1 MRAFARILLL
11 FGPVL
16 SLPLAVGLWAR
27 ACLSDD
33 AYVLAAVGAAVLLE
47 IWLFRRRGL
56 TREVAVFLLC
66 GLWVVW
72 MWLALTQDT
81 FDWTSPPL
89 WRLPGEGEW
98 MIIIPAVLVYLLL
111 FEIAETAP
119 AGRQP
124 PLKDA

>member
-27 ACLSDD
+27 AHLSDD
-33 AYVLAAVGAAVLLE
+33 AYVLAAVGGAVLLE
-47 IWLFRRRGL
+47 TWLFRRRGL
-56 TREVAVFLLC
+56 MREVAVFLLS

-81 FDWTSPPL
+81 YDWASPPV
-89 WRLPGEGEW
+89 WRTPGEGQW
-98 MIIIPAVLVYLLL
+98 MIIIPAVLVYLVL
-111 FEIAETAP
+111 FEIAETASVQRRP
-119 AGRQP
+119 NNQ
-124 PLKDA
+124 

>member
-27 ACLSDD
+27 ASLSDD
-33 AYVLAAVGAAVLLE
+33 AYALAAVGGAVLVE
-47 IWLFRRRGL
+47 IWLLRRPGL
-56 TREVAVFLLC
+56 TREVAVFLLS

-81 FDWTSPPL
+81 FDWTSPPQ

-98 MIIIPAVLVYLLL
+98 MIIIPAVLVYLIL
-111 FEIAETAP
+111 FEIAGTAP
-119 AGRQP
+119 VPARQTI
-124 PLKDA
+124 DA